1 MFENELVIMVIK
13 LKYLVE
19 VVKEWGKF
27 VVFYIGEN
35 VEYFK
40 LIFRYIEYNYVF
52 ICKRWI
58 NRYFKVNYVFNIY
71 LKIYVEYMLNIY

>member
-1 MFENELVIMVIK
+1 M
-13 LKYLVE
+13 
-19 VVKEWGKF
+19 
-27 VVFYIGEN
+27 FYIGEK

-40 LIFRYIEYNYVF
+40 LFFRYIEYNYVF
-52 ICKRWI
+52 ICKRWM